1 MNSEA
6 KSTLKY
12 LGMERFQKSKLVRI
26 SQDDYTVSLK
36 SIAIQNNDNEEELSE
51 SEYTNTKRLIGQL
64 N

>member
-12 LGMERFQKSKLVRI
+12 LGMEIFQKSKLVRI